1 MTLDFF
7 EFRVLSCVMGLNQ
20 VLIKHVFFLFFLERE
35 REAQKL
41 VISCEQM
48 CGNNGGS

>member
-20 VLIKHVFFLFFLERE
+20 VLFKHVFFLFFLERE
-35 REAQKL
+35 RERGRGTKIGYKL
-41 VISCEQM
+41 
-48 CGNNGGS
+48 